1 MQRIFVLASVT
12 AGLGA
17 GLLFAQ
23 SDSDYQTWMKTVAAS
38 NGSLQKGIAAKD
50 SGAVVAE
57 AQKLQDAFKQVG
69 DFWQKRGAADAVTFA
84 KQAETA
90 AAAVSKSAANN
101 NMDQASADAKT
112 LGATCGGCHMA
123 HREKTDAGFKIK

>member
-1 MQRIFVLASVT
+1 MKRICVLASVI
-12 AGLGA
+12 AGLAAGA
-17 GLLFAQ
+17 LLGQ
-23 SDSDYQTWMKTVAAS
+23 SDSDYQTWMKAVAAS

-50 SGAVVAE
+50 GGAVVAD
-57 AQKLQDAFKQVG
+57 AQRLQDTFKQVG
-69 DFWQKRGAADAVTFA
+69 DFWQKRGAADAVTFS

-90 AAAVSKSAANN
+90 AAAVAKSAANGD
-101 NMDQASADAKT
+101 MDQASVDAKT